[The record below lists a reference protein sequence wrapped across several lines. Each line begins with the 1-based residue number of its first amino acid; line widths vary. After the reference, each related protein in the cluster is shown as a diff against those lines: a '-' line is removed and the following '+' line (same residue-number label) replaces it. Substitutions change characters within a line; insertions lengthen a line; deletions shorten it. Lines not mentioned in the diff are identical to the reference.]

1 MKFLVFKNRNE
12 FYLGQYKEE
21 NNSID
26 RFDTP
31 KGVAQNDGVT
41 YLIGRELPPVIDK
54 LSLNE
59 VTLFAPI
66 PRPKR
71 NIFCV
76 GKNYKAHAQE
86 FSESG
91 FDSSAAKSFINRRG
105 LGKMRHI
112 DIRDL
117 WLQKEA
123 REGRL
128 DIYKILGKDNP
139 SDLMTK
145 ILTMGEIMERLE
157 RLNIGLIK

>member
-59 VTLFAPI
+59 VTLFAPCLLYTSPS
-66 PRPKR
+66 PRDATLS
-71 NIFCV
+71 
-76 GKNYKAHAQE
+76 GKP
-86 FSESG
+86 
-91 FDSSAAKSFINRRG
+91 SSA
-105 LGKMRHI
+105 
-112 DIRDL
+112 
-117 WLQKEA
+117 
-123 REGRL
+123 
-128 DIYKILGKDNP
+128 
-139 SDLMTK
+139 
-145 ILTMGEIMERLE
+145 
-157 RLNIGLIK
+157 